1 MYLKFFRLT
10 INITSLYVTYNIQFS
25 NLNICVTHLYR
36 YIKMSNIYRIKQFK
50 KKSNNELNELNVINK
65 KYN

>member
-1 MYLKFFRLT
+1 
-10 INITSLYVTYNIQFS
+10 
-25 NLNICVTHLYR
+25 
-36 YIKMSNIYRIKQFK
+36 MSNIYRIKQFK